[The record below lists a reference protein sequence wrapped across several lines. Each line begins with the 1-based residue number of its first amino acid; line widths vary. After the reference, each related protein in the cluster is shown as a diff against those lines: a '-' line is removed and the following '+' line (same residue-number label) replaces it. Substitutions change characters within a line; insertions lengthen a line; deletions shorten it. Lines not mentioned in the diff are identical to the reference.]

1 VGETSETRVRPEE
14 SGPLVSLFDTEKYYF
29 FLFLLFFIL
38 KKVNKKRR
46 DLTIGLVRPVR
57 PEDCKHF
64 DILRMKL

>member
-1 VGETSETRVRPEE
+1 VGETGETGVRLDE
-14 SGPLVSLFDTEKYYF
+14 SRPPVSLFDTEKYYF

-38 KKVNKKRR
+38 KKVNKKSMG
-46 DLTIGLVRPVR
+46 LTIGLVRPVR